1 MTVEELITSLQKI
14 QAEHGNDVECV
25 ISIDTPDAFNETTL
39 DDVVLNIYE
48 SLSYKVCLS
57 GELLPKD

>member
-1 MTVEELITSLQKI
+1 MTLNELVLKLQKY
-14 QAEHGNDVECV
+14 QEEYGDTECV

-48 SLSYKVCLS
+48 SSSYKVCLC
-57 GELLPKD
+57 GEIIQKD